1 MAIANLALRFFVEL
15 GGVAALASWGYQAVD
30 DGPGRI
36 VLAIGASLA
45 LIAVWAVVVARNA
58 DNPLTQPQRDLIGT
72 GLLLV
77 AAAALFAAG
86 QPVAAVAFGAVVV
99 VNWILLIAFG
109 PAAIEALTAAAS
121 RHR

>member
-1 MAIANLALRFFVEL
+1 MAIANLALRFVVEL
-15 GGVAALASWGYQAVD
+15 GGVAALGYWGYQAVD
-30 DGPGRI
+30 GGPGRI

-45 LIAVWAVVVARNA
+45 LVAVWAVVVARNA
-58 DNPLTQPQRDLIGT
+58 DNSLTQPQRDLIGT

-86 QPVAAVAFGAVVV
+86 QPLTAVAFGAVVL
-99 VNWILLIAFG
+99 VNWILLIAVG
-109 PAAIEALTAAAS
+109 PAAVEALASAAS